1 GCREPAYWTS
11 TWATEDT
18 ALRRFA
24 APRSMSVVPG
34 ATTDRRVRFRR
45 RYSNL
50 DDAMADTVSPALSAF
65 YFFADTP
72 RRRAALH
79 AAAASPERPARR
91 HGPARRL
98 HLAARRRVDRVVAY
112 SAYEAEMIREGI
124 GSASGARVVFV
135 PFGVDTVFFHPAAG
149 EPDAEVVSVGA
160 DPH

>member
-1 GCREPAYWTS
+1 FAGENRSGQACREPAYWTS

-79 AAAASPERPARR
+79 AEPGSAERYVLYGLDQERLRGVSVAHNLERGAPPPWARLADRASNGGDRKLRGTGGEVAPAVACPRQ
-91 HGPARRL
+91 
-98 HLAARRRVDRVVAY
+98 VDR
-112 SAYEAEMIREGI
+112 
-124 GSASGARVVFV
+124 
-135 PFGVDTVFFHPAAG
+135 
-149 EPDAEVVSVGA
+149 
-160 DPH
+160 